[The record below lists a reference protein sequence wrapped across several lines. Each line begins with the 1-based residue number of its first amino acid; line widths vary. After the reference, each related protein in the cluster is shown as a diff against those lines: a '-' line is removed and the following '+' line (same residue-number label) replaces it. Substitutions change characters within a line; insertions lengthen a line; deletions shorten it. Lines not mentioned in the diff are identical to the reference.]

1 MTDLLKET
9 QGTGIGRSRRL
20 SVSGPGESAAGMVAT
35 AEDVANSALA
45 AEEAGYDY
53 FGYGD
58 TVWRDVYSVLS
69 VVAGK
74 TARMS
79 LGTSAT
85 NPLTRHPM
93 ATASA
98 IATVDEISGGRAYL
112 GIGMGQSANAIAGLP
127 QATADEL
134 RRSIVVISSAHRR
147 AREFGPW
154 PDGIEVDE
162 SVVELQWVKR
172 RVPILV
178 AAGFGQ
184 GLRVAAE
191 MADGVMLRAGDCDW
205 SRLPARIEQLRTWRA
220 AGPRSGEPFE
230 IQMLYFC
237 YITDDIEA
245 GRKAL
250 GGLVSSRANTSTRE
264 SQLPEELVE
273 PFRAYRQGYDY
284 AHHASSVNP
293 VNQRLMARL
302 GLDDYFF
309 QRFSF
314 IGSEENLVD
323 KLVEMQ
329 ELGVTAT
336 TIGGPPDR
344 ARLAFKRYKDRCGPG
359 AVPSGVL
366 ASRS

>member
-1 MTDLLKET
+1 MTQD
-9 QGTGIGRSRRL
+9 GNSRRPHRL
-20 SVSGPGESAAGMVAT
+20 SVAGPSQSAAGMVAT
-35 AEDVANSALA
+35 AEDVAASALA
-45 AEEAGYDY
+45 AEDAGYDY

-69 VVAGK
+69 LVAWN
-74 TARMS
+74 TRRVS

-147 AREFGPW
+147 SREFEPW
-154 PDGIEVDE
+154 PGGVQVDE

-178 AAGFGQ
+178 AAGFSK

-191 MADGVMLRAGDCDW
+191 MADGVMLRAGDVDW
-205 SRLPARIEQLRTWRA
+205 SGLQARIEQLRRWRA
-220 AGPRSGEPFE
+220 EGPRAGEPFE
-230 IQMLYFC
+230 IQMLYFS
-237 YITDDIEA
+237 YLTDEIEA

-264 SQLPEELVE
+264 SQLPAELVK
-273 PFRAYRQGYDY
+273 PFRAYKDGYDY

-293 VNQRLMARL
+293 VNQELMVRL

-309 QRFSF
+309 ERYSF
-314 IGSEENLVD
+314 IGSEEDLVD
-323 KLVEMQ
+323 KLIEMQ
-329 ELGVTAT
+329 EVGVTAT
-336 TIGGPPDR
+336 TIGGPPER
-344 ARLAFKRYKDRCGPG
+344 AQSAFQKYKDRCGQD
-359 AVPSGVL
+359 AVTSGIL
-366 ASRS
+366 SGKP